1 MNETIALS
9 RLAVLLAQKTG
20 QNEAEAE
27 KFIKLFFTQIENALT
42 VSGDVT
48 VNGLGRFFRQ
58 VGASVDFE
66 IEPQLAATINSPFD
80 MFDAIKLPSGIDA
93 ETLNM
98 TKTSEI
104 EDKLETETV
113 TETET
118 AHNPYIIDQHINES
132 VADIDD
138 TTMDIEPKS
147 EPEPST
153 EQKSITKPDTITETE
168 SSTETEVNYESD
180 SPKSIVW
187 QFVAVALIS
196 MIIGFGIGYLVFKQ
210 SDATKMSQGNYAE
223 TSMTEYSEDTTTVE
237 TNTIESINVDI
248 DSDTIIEESVDEPLS
263 PQVTYDVISSNRFL
277 TTMAR
282 QYYGQMEYWAFIY
295 QANSDSLGHPN
306 RITPGTRVVIPSK
319 DSFIIKGETPEQT
332 LARAKKLGSEIY
344 SRYEF

>member
-20 QNEAEAE
+20 QSEAEAE

-98 TKTSEI
+98 TNTPEVK
-104 EDKLETETV
+104 DKLETETV
-113 TETET
+113 TET
-118 AHNPYIIDQHINES
+118 AQNPYIIDQHTNES
-132 VADIDD
+132 PADIDD
-138 TTMDIEPKS
+138 TKIDIEPKS

-153 EQKSITKPDTITETE
+153 EQKSITKPDPITETE

-210 SDATKMSQGNYAE
+210 TYATEMSQGNYAE
-223 TSMTEYSEDTTTVE
+223 TSITKYSEDTTAVE
-237 TNTIESINVDI
+237 TNTIELINVDI

-263 PQVTYDVISSNRFL
+263 PQVTYDVISANRFL

-295 QANSDSLGHPN
+295 QANSNILGHPN